1 MISYLNSLL
10 FIAGAL
16 GMLAIYAWLQLSS
29 RINRLFAAMATCMA
43 VWAFLYY
50 VELTAANDLR
60 IAAIRIKFGFT
71 NFLAYFLLRITR
83 EITGRPAWLQGPI
96 WWLVLWPAIFGTI
109 YSISSFWHGGFRY
122 DFELNQ
128 TGPTAFMT
136 FKRGVFDMPLIV
148 WFNLIALLNIGLLT
162 YASLTARGTVRKK
175 ATLMVAAVGIPG
187 IINAVQFAGVQFV
200 PGINISPWLF
210 VVTGPALFFAAFDLQ
225 TLDMVTRARDQLFDQ
240 TRKAYVMIDQ
250 LGRIQDFNEAF
261 LAITGRKELPTKE
274 AWALGFPEPLWK
286 RLENPVEGEESGA
299 PVKFPHW
306 DDTRYFDITTRSI
319 KDGSGEI
326 IAYVH
331 TWEDVTRRIR
341 EHEEQKLVRQ
351 QELMLRDLHD
361 GVGGIM
367 AKVAMLADQATLAK
381 EDGRDGSALRQITGL
396 AREGN
401 MEVRTLMGSI
411 ERREFTWPDF
421 LAEMRRYGEILFNS
435 AGIAYELEVQG
446 EPSDD
451 TFLPL
456 VSAMSLQRACR
467 EALHNISRHAEATA
481 VMFTMHFSEQEL
493 EITLKDNG
501 RGLPANLEPGRGLG
515 HIRRRIKELGGS
527 VTIENREGVLVSMN
541 IPLPLQDLLRE
552 NT

>member
-1 MISYLNSLL
+1 
-10 FIAGAL
+10 
-16 GMLAIYAWLQLSS
+16 
-29 RINRLFAAMATCMA
+29 
-43 VWAFLYY
+43 
-50 VELTAANDLR
+50 
-60 IAAIRIKFGFT
+60 
-71 NFLAYFLLRITR
+71 
-83 EITGRPAWLQGPI
+83 
-96 WWLVLWPAIFGTI
+96 
-109 YSISSFWHGGFRY
+109 
-122 DFELNQ
+122 
-128 TGPTAFMT
+128 
-136 FKRGVFDMPLIV
+136 
-148 WFNLIALLNIGLLT
+148 
-162 YASLTARGTVRKK
+162 
-175 ATLMVAAVGIPG
+175 
-187 IINAVQFAGVQFV
+187 
-200 PGINISPWLF
+200 
-210 VVTGPALFFAAFDLQ
+210 
-225 TLDMVTRARDQLFDQ
+225 
-240 TRKAYVMIDQ
+240 
-250 LGRIQDFNEAF
+250 
-261 LAITGRKELPTKE
+261 
-274 AWALGFPEPLWK
+274 
-286 RLENPVEGEESGA
+286 
-299 PVKFPHW
+299 
-306 DDTRYFDITTRSI
+306 
-319 KDGSGEI
+319 
-326 IAYVH
+326 
-331 TWEDVTRRIR
+331 
-341 EHEEQKLVRQ
+341 
-351 QELMLRDLHD
+351 MLRDLHD

-493 EITLKDNG
+493 GITLKDNG
-501 RGLPANLEPGRGLG
+501 RGLPANMEPGRGLG